1 VSDHQPEPPERSQ
14 PSLADAL
21 SAAARKSAFAH
32 VEPGKT
38 PTGHDLFRAVGGVR
52 GLIEALLPGLMFLV
66 VYTLTEELLPS
77 VIAPVIVSLVF
88 VAVRV
93 FTRSP
98 IGPAAAGVIG
108 VAASAGVALFTGQAE
123 DNFLLGFIINAASV
137 TALLISLAFRWPL
150 IGIIVGLLRG
160 DVTGWRGDKAQFR
173 VAVVTTL
180 LWVGVFSLRL
190 AVQLPLYLASQTQ
203 ALAATKL
210 LMGVPL
216 YAATLWVTWLLV
228 RAAYTPQKTED

>member
-1 VSDHQPEPPERSQ
+1 MSQQQPEIPEPSQ
-14 PSLADAL
+14 PNLADAL

-38 PTGHDLFRAVGGVR
+38 PTGHDLFRAVGGAR
-52 GLIEALLPGLMFLV
+52 GLVEALLPGLMFLV
-66 VYTLTEELLPS
+66 VYTITEDLVPS
-77 VIAPVIVSLVF
+77 VIAPVVIALLF

-98 IGPAAAGVIG
+98 LGPAVAGVIG
-108 VAASAGVALFTGQAE
+108 VGASAGVALFTGQAE
-123 DNFLLGFIINAASV
+123 DNFLLGFIINGASV
-137 TALLISLAFRWPL
+137 TVLVISLAARWPL
-150 IGIIVGLLRG
+150 IGVIVGLLRG
-160 DVTGWRGDKAQFR
+160 DVSGWRSDKAQFR
-173 VAVVTTL
+173 VAVVATL
-180 LWVGVFSLRL
+180 LWIGVFSLRL

-228 RAAYTPQKTED
+228 RAAYTPVESKD